1 MVLHRTPSSLA
12 PDTGPRPAAGPPRSG
27 RALTCL
33 LTPLHSERA
42 LSLALLQHL
51 SQELPDLAF
60 TLEDRAGIDV
70 LWVCGYDRGN
80 ADLVRSLRER
90 HPLAL
95 LLVTAREPEELWSA
109 EVRRAGADLALA
121 WPVDLARLGQVLRR
135 RRRLRRA

>member
-1 MVLHRTPSSLA
+1 MTLHGNQSVTSVRPLLAKGRPPQFPAGSLASSSHDMVLHRTPSSLA

-80 ADLVRSLRER
+80 AD
-90 HPLAL
+90 
-95 LLVTAREPEELWSA
+95 
-109 EVRRAGADLALA
+109 
-121 WPVDLARLGQVLRR
+121 
-135 RRRLRRA
+135 